1 MKIPKEEMMEVLIIQ
16 DHTTYLG
23 TGIIHLSNQH
33 TLTHTHAH
41 TYTDENIKDQGR
53 EVTHPDTKLISS
65 KARVG
70 IQT

>member
-41 TYTDENIKDQGR
+41 TYTDENIKDQ
-53 EVTHPDTKLISS
+53 
-65 KARVG
+65 
-70 IQT
+70 